1 MNKKHI
7 SEQIIKYCLKMEKDG
22 LTSGTGGNISVK
34 NENRIYITPSGID
47 YSELIPEYISELDE
61 DGNFLGI
68 GKRPSSEREFHSK
81 IYKTRPDVKSI
92 VHTHSTYACVL
103 GCLKK
108 ELPPVHYLV
117 ASAGKKVPVAG
128 YAGFGTK
135 ELADEICS
143 VISDS
148 NAVFMANHGL
158 VSVGKTLYQA
168 YSTALYIE
176 FVSKVYVISLS
187 CGKPFE
193 LDENEIAD
201 AVERIDSYLGSKK
214 NLWDK

>member
-1 MNKKHI
+1 MNKKNI
-7 SEQIIKYCLKMEKDG
+7 AEQIIKYCLEMEKDG
-22 LTSGTGGNISVK
+22 LTSGTGGNISIK
-34 NENRIYITPSGID
+34 NDNKIYITPSGID
-47 YSELIPEYISELDE
+47 YNELMPEDISELDE
-61 DGNFLGI
+61 YGNFSGI
-68 GKRPSSEREFHSK
+68 GKPPSSEKEFHFK

-108 ELPPVHYLV
+108 ELPPIHYLV
-117 ASAGKKVPVAG
+117 AAAGKKVPVAG

-143 VISDS
+143 VIHDS

-176 FVSKVYVISLS
+176 FVSKVYIISLS

-193 LDENEIAD
+193 LDDNQIGD
-201 AVERIDSYLGSKK
+201 AIKRIGSYLGK
-214 NLWDK
+214 

>member
-1 MNKKHI
+1 MNRKDI
-7 SEQIIKYCLKMEKDG
+7 CEQIIKYCLKMEKDN

-34 NENRIYITPSGID
+34 HGNKIYITPSGIE
-47 YSELIPEYISELDE
+47 YNELETKDISELDE
-61 DGNFLGI
+61 DGNFSGV
-68 GKRPSSEREFHSK
+68 GKPPSSEKEFHSR
-81 IYKTRPDVKSI
+81 IYKLRPDVKSI

-108 ELPPVHYLV
+108 ELPPIHYLV
-117 ASAGKKVPVAG
+117 AAAGRKVPVAD
-128 YAGFGTK
+128 YAGFGSR
-135 ELADEICS
+135 ELANEICS
-143 VISDS
+143 VILDS

-168 YSTALYIE
+168 YQTALYIE

-193 LDENEIAD
+193 LDDNQIDD
-201 AVERIDSYLGSKK
+201 AIKRIESYLGR
-214 NLWDK
+214 